1 MSSLRARVG
10 LSAVAV
16 GLLGILPGCIIVSVN
31 RPSYE
36 RSTSFSTGM
45 GKRIGV
51 ELGDVA
57 PATAAQAGIVAD
69 RSSIITRVV
78 SGSAADRAGLQ
89 TWDIITH
96 VDGRDWATTSAL
108 REAVRSKNV
117 GQTIDLTVVRGGKA
131 NTLSVVVEND

>member
-1 MSSLRARVG
+1 MPSRCHRLAVSLLAAG
-10 LSAVAV
+10 FLAS
-16 GLLGILPGCIIVSVN
+16 LPGCIIVSVH
-31 RPSYE
+31 RPAYE

-57 PATAAQAGIVAD
+57 PATAAQAGVVAE

-78 SGSAADRAGLQ
+78 TGSAADRAGLQ
-89 TWDIITH
+89 PWDIITH

-131 NTLSVVVEND
+131 NTITVVVEHD